1 MYIAFFLKDKFI
13 IIKILS
19 LYKWKKEKDLYHYHP
34 PHIKRFNHYEK
45 TPATLKD
52 SRFNKIFRRETD
64 TKFKQSENVIF
75 AFKKDSL
82 DLTLKRFFIDGTQ
95 TIKSLFEILNLSKK
109 SIYYIYVK
117 DGKLTYKEYI
127 NIEKKPVDHRV
138 KRDVFG
144 RKADTIIDIYGNIND
159 RLGVSDIEYILSD
172 DLFDDEDSYVDDI
185 DLVDFL
191 FVDEHLNFYYINYKK
206 FKDNLFKL
214 FYKIYKTNLK
224 LEVDKSHTLSSKED
238 VTSFLRIN
246 RYLQYPQ
253 IITNSIFYVSKRR
266 KYGGRISNKIKTIKI
281 IKSYK

>member
-1 MYIAFFLKDKFI
+1 LYIAFFLKDKFI

-45 TPATLKD
+45 KPATLKD